1 MLNLTQ
7 PKDNITI
14 VLSRNILEISFG
26 PVSVAPLLIF
36 IYINGFVLFTLR
48 CKPVFRETPRY
59 VLLYNLIFSD
69 TFQLAVGQLLYIL
82 AYVHVYMIRYL
93 CVIIVML
100 AMLTTNIS
108 PFNLAVMSLERYVA
122 VCFPLRHSAFVTAK
136 NTGVSIAVVWAI
148 CGINTIIRI
157 FMLILLESM
166 PLDQYMLD
174 FCAKETLFKQKLFYD
189 FDKAFTGVTFTSVGI
204 VILCS
209 YFGVMIV
216 AKSASSDKASTTKAK
231 KTVVLHM
238 IQLLLI
244 LSSTLISPILKAISD
259 KVDRP
264 TLERIYYILFLC
276 LVNLPRCL
284 SGLIYGL
291 RDHTIRP
298 CLLYHLSFGLRHPK
312 LGQTS
317 TVPSNKH

>member
-1 MLNLTQ
+1 MSNLTQ

-14 VLSRNILEISFG
+14 VFSRNILFG

-36 IYINGFVLFTLR
+36 IYINGVVLFTLR

-59 VLLYNLIFSD
+59 ILLYNLIFSD

-82 AYVHVYMIRYL
+82 AYVQVYMIRYL
-93 CVIIVML
+93 CVIIVIS
-100 AMLTTNIS
+100 AMITTDIS
-108 PFNLAVMSLERYVA
+108 PYNLAVMSLERYVA
-122 VCFPLRHSAFVTAK
+122 VCFPLRHSAIVTVK

-148 CGINTIIRI
+148 SGINTIIRI

-174 FCAKETLFKQKLFYD
+174 FCSKEALYKHKVFYD
-189 FDKAFTGVTFTSVGI
+189 YDKAFTGVTFVFVGI

-209 YFGVMIV
+209 YFGVMI
-216 AKSASSDKASTTKAK
+216 AARSASSGKASTTKAK

-244 LSSTLISPILKAISD
+244 LSSTLVSPILLAFVG
-259 KVDRP
+259 KVDRV
-264 TLERIYYILFLC
+264 TLVLIRYVLFLC

-291 RDHTIRP
+291 RDQTIRP
-298 CLLYHLSFGLRHPK
+298 FLLYNLSFGLIHPK